1 MSSERD
7 SDNVLSGAGY
17 DDVDPASTSED
28 VNFED
33 DDKPSASDYF
43 EPSYEDAAKELQAH
57 MRKQDAVRGAHL
69 EDVAGGSRQMD
80 EGEFSSRV
88 NDFAGSDN
96 SAGSVGGDDE
106 DAGDSILE
114 SDDDIGRLWDDGED
128 VTSLCE
134 QVLRE
139 GDLDVEPDSDTEEMS
154 YRVESPPPAGSAVY
168 KAKIIKSFRDR
179 AIKDDHP
186 RWAKEYLKLPKGYR
200 LVIPAEG
207 SVILDCPPDH
217 IGVYAHHLDFGL
229 RFPLHPFIEKVF
241 RAWNVCLA
249 QVTPQVVRN
258 VVAFTWLL
266 SFKQWPQTIN
276 LFRRL
281 IWLKKYKKKSGWW
294 SFYTKASKMTVN
306 PKLSSCKDW
315 EKKFYWLRVP
325 SDFPIRTRFHLPR
338 PHMNHYP
345 IRELGFREKRA
356 HQFVSCLH
364 VDTGLQKS
372 VTVPKYWLP
381 PAKYILGNGPLSAVG
396 LCHTH
401 TLGLHTLN
409 FAILGLGKDGRPT
422 TNNPPNPKGVFST
435 LSTYATQANKKR
447 GSTREEVASESPA
460 KKTKRLSSIPAPKPL
475 SIRAPTG
482 VVFKT
487 THTAPDNPAPRPVF
501 KTVHTAPDMAGG
513 FKSLDCGRGAALTG
527 RRPRDRNQ
535 PFTRVNRS
543 RVDGTTQ
550 PAPDKSQQKS
560 PEKGFESAADVN
572 IAGQGGDAVAD
583 VEPIAQ
589 PDLMVVDLM
598 TPTRQNQEQEVNDTD
613 VAGMGQKTPPLMPPT
628 LHTSSGYVRPS
639 QSAGTSSGLNMGVFV
654 RPGEWIE
661 KTPICLSPR
670 KMKYFEVPPG
680 EPDEPWNP
688 KIDLLRGESILTDD
702 CKGGGCMGWRAL
714 KDLATPRDNPA
725 AEIDAPAAQHMND
738 MLKACNS
745 AVELVKLYL
754 CYQEQNEDLQKRQA
768 DLEKQVSDA
777 KQDLDQK
784 TSELKRVKQRNEELE
799 NVANKLEA
807 EEAKNKE
814 LSEKLLEADEKAKA
828 AYKTGARDGALRFS
842 RSQTYSKRITDSHNG
857 GWFAAHRCGVHGIGL
872 TKEDC
877 EDIEYAFL
885 VEEKHKV
892 PTGLESQII
901 PEEIIQNADPLT
913 LPPIELKEED
923 YLDPALLSSS
933 TNQTDY
939 QQV

>member
-1 MSSERD
+1 MLFLFCTHCC
-7 SDNVLSGAGY
+7 LS
-17 DDVDPASTSED
+17 V
-28 VNFED
+28 F
-33 DDKPSASDYF
+33 
-43 EPSYEDAAKELQAH
+43 
-57 MRKQDAVRGAHL
+57 
-69 EDVAGGSRQMD
+69 
-80 EGEFSSRV
+80 
-88 NDFAGSDN
+88 
-96 SAGSVGGDDE
+96 
-106 DAGDSILE
+106 
-114 SDDDIGRLWDDGED
+114 
-128 VTSLCE
+128 
-134 QVLRE
+134 
-139 GDLDVEPDSDTEEMS
+139 
-154 YRVESPPPAGSAVY
+154 
-168 KAKIIKSFRDR
+168 KSFVCFF
-179 AIKDDHP
+179 
-186 RWAKEYLKLPKGYR
+186 LP
-200 LVIPAEG
+200 
-207 SVILDCPPDH
+207 
-217 IGVYAHHLDFGL
+217 
-229 RFPLHPFIEKVF
+229 
-241 RAWNVCLA
+241 
-249 QVTPQVVRN
+249 
-258 VVAFTWLL
+258 
-266 SFKQWPQTIN
+266 
-276 LFRRL
+276 
-281 IWLKKYKKKSGWW
+281 
-294 SFYTKASKMTVN
+294 
-306 PKLSSCKDW
+306 
-315 EKKFYWLRVP
+315 
-325 SDFPIRTRFHLPR
+325 
-338 PHMNHYP
+338 
-345 IRELGFREKRA
+345 
-356 HQFVSCLH
+356 
-364 VDTGLQKS
+364 
-372 VTVPKYWLP
+372 
-381 PAKYILGNGPLSAVG
+381 
-396 LCHTH
+396 
-401 TLGLHTLN
+401 GLHTLN

-560 PEKGFESAADVN
+560 PKKGFESAADANV
-572 IAGQGGDAVAD
+572 AGQGGDAVEN

-738 MLKACNS
+738 MLKVCN
-745 AVELVKLYL
+745 
-754 CYQEQNEDLQKRQA
+754 
-768 DLEKQVSDA
+768 
-777 KQDLDQK
+777 
-784 TSELKRVKQRNEELE
+784 
-799 NVANKLEA
+799 
-807 EEAKNKE
+807 
-814 LSEKLLEADEKAKA
+814 
-828 AYKTGARDGALRFS
+828 
-842 RSQTYSKRITDSHNG
+842 
-857 GWFAAHRCGVHGIGL
+857 RCCFYGMLFVY
-872 TKEDC
+872 TC
-877 EDIEYAFL
+877 NRCCF
-885 VEEKHKV
+885 
-892 PTGLESQII
+892 
-901 PEEIIQNADPLT
+901 
-913 LPPIELKEED
+913 
-923 YLDPALLSSS
+923 
-933 TNQTDY
+933 
-939 QQV
+939 

>member
-17 DDVDPASTSED
+17 DDADPASTSED

-33 DDKPSASDYF
+33 DDKPSTSDYF

-80 EGEFSSRV
+80 EGEVSSRA
-88 NDFAGSDN
+88 NDVAGSDN
-96 SAGSVGGDDE
+96 SAGSGGGDDE
-106 DAGDSILE
+106 DVGDSILE

-200 LVIPAEG
+200 LVIAAEG

-306 PKLSSCKDW
+306 PKLSGCKDW

-447 GSTREEVASESPA
+447 GSTREEVVSESPA

-482 VVFKT
+482 VLGESFPEYDVRR
-487 THTAPDNPAPRPVF
+487 AASINQA
-501 KTVHTAPDMAGG
+501 
-513 FKSLDCGRGAALTG
+513 SLDGEVCYLEFQYQRVIMGIYNAATI
-527 RRPRDRNQ
+527 
-535 PFTRVNRS
+535 V
-543 RVDGTTQ
+543 
-550 PAPDKSQQKS
+550 
-560 PEKGFESAADVN
+560 
-572 IAGQGGDAVAD
+572 
-583 VEPIAQ
+583 
-589 PDLMVVDLM
+589 
-598 TPTRQNQEQEVNDTD
+598 
-613 VAGMGQKTPPLMPPT
+613 
-628 LHTSSGYVRPS
+628 
-639 QSAGTSSGLNMGVFV
+639 
-654 RPGEWIE
+654 
-661 KTPICLSPR
+661 
-670 KMKYFEVPPG
+670 
-680 EPDEPWNP
+680 
-688 KIDLLRGESILTDD
+688 RGERDD
-702 CKGGGCMGWRAL
+702 R
-714 KDLATPRDNPA
+714 
-725 AEIDAPAAQHMND
+725 
-738 MLKACNS
+738 
-745 AVELVKLYL
+745 
-754 CYQEQNEDLQKRQA
+754 
-768 DLEKQVSDA
+768 
-777 KQDLDQK
+777 
-784 TSELKRVKQRNEELE
+784 
-799 NVANKLEA
+799 
-807 EEAKNKE
+807 
-814 LSEKLLEADEKAKA
+814 
-828 AYKTGARDGALRFS
+828 
-842 RSQTYSKRITDSHNG
+842 
-857 GWFAAHRCGVHGIGL
+857 
-872 TKEDC
+872 
-877 EDIEYAFL
+877 
-885 VEEKHKV
+885 
-892 PTGLESQII
+892 
-901 PEEIIQNADPLT
+901 
-913 LPPIELKEED
+913 
-923 YLDPALLSSS
+923 
-933 TNQTDY
+933 
-939 QQV
+939 

>member
-1 MSSERD
+1 MSGERD

-17 DDVDPASTSED
+17 DDADPASTSED

-80 EGEFSSRV
+80 EGEVSSRA
-88 NDFAGSDN
+88 NDVAGSDN
-96 SAGSVGGDDE
+96 SAGSGGGDDE
-106 DAGDSILE
+106 DVGDSILE

-266 SFKQWPQTIN
+266 YFKQWPQTIN
-276 LFRRL
+276 LFRRM

-447 GSTREEVASESPA
+447 GSTREEVVSESPA

-487 THTAPDNPAPRPVF
+487 THTAPDNPAPKPVF

-560 PEKGFESAADVN
+560 PEKGIESAADANV
-572 IAGQGGDAVAD
+572 AGQGGDAVEN

-661 KTPICLSPR
+661 KTPVCLTPR

-680 EPDEPWNP
+680 EPDESWNP

-738 MLKACNS
+738 LLKACNS

-768 DLEKQVSDA
+768 ELEKQVNDA

-784 TSELKRVKQRNEELE
+784 TSELKRVKQRNQELE

-807 EEAKNKE
+807 EETKNKE

-842 RSQTYSKRITDSHNG
+842 RSQTYSNRITDSHNG

-885 VEEKHKV
+885 VEEKHRV
-892 PTGLESQII
+892 PTGWESQII

-923 YLDPALLSSS
+923 YLDPALPSSS
-933 TNQTDY
+933 TNQTDH